1 MSAMQLDFV
10 VLREALPSSTAAKEA
25 FLRNL
30 PLVAWDRNE
39 TVACE
44 ALSSGSFCERV
55 VLDTHAG
62 QQRTF
67 DIWTFFGFTLVI
79 KAETPPTIAVTATLT
94 AEGQTPSCTFRL
106 LSGQELAEA
115 TFALPPAHPLL
126 MGHLSMVAYKAA
138 LDAGLIESLY
148 QEVSVQL
155 DGFDARV
162 PDGVVLW
169 TRRTGGQQ
177 VPLEEALRRLQ
188 SHSLRRLQR
197 LDRHTLPEFVGPNL
211 AYLRQL
217 PPALRAPVWQAFA
230 GPPGL

>member
-1 MSAMQLDFV
+1 MSAMQLDFA
-10 VLREALPSSTAAKEA
+10 VLKDPLPSSTAGKEA
-25 FLRNL
+25 LLRNI
-30 PLVAWDRNE
+30 PLVAWDRNK

-55 VLDTHAG
+55 VLDTRAG

-67 DIWTFFGFTLVI
+67 DVWTCLGFTLVI
-79 KAETPPTIAVTATLT
+79 KAEAPPTIAVAATLT

-115 TFALPPAHPLL
+115 TFALPPAQPLL
-126 MGHLSMVAYKAA
+126 MGHLSMVAYTAA

-148 QEVSVQL
+148 QEVRVLL
-155 DGFDARV
+155 DGFDAHV
-162 PDGVVLW
+162 PEGVVLW
-169 TRRTGGQQ
+169 TRGAGTQQ
-177 VPLEEALRRLQ
+177 VPLEESLRRLQ
-188 SHSLRRLQR
+188 SHPLHRLQQ